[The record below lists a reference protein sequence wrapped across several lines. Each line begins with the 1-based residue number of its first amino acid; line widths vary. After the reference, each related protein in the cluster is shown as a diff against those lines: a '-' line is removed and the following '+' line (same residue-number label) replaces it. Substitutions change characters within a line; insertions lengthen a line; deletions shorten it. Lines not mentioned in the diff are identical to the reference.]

1 MFSDLGNDKT
11 FQKIITITI
20 TITIKIKGITRQLNL
35 ATLLVIY
42 TAITKVIVGFNF
54 YSTLQSSKL
63 LIILF
68 ILQLYSIVDKYAG
81 VYK

>member
-20 TITIKIKGITRQLNL
+20 KIKGITRQLDHV
-35 ATLLVIY
+35 TLLLIY
-42 TAITKVIVGFNF
+42 TTITKVIVGFSF
-54 YSTLQSSKL
+54 YSILQSSKL

-81 VYK
+81 VYKSSK

>member
-20 TITIKIKGITRQLNL
+20 KIKGITRQHNHV
-35 ATLLVIY
+35 TLLLIY
-42 TAITKVIVGFNF
+42 TTITKVIVGFSF
-54 YSTLQSSKL
+54 YSILQSSKL

-81 VYK
+81 VYKSSK